1 MANTKW
7 YYLCDLEEKKA
18 KDLTQIPK
26 VWGNITG
33 MADLDDTALADL
45 SWAGHPHM
53 GFLSLQ
59 AARDAG
65 ISELS
70 ITDASMVG
78 TELAKQQIREKRDLL
93 LNESDKAVTV
103 DRWEGYSDETKQI
116 IAGYRQALRDVTNQ
130 DPFNTV
136 FPAIPDELAY
146 LRAIS

>member
-18 KDLTQIPK
+18 IELTQIPE

-33 MADLDDTALADL
+33 MSDLDDAALADL
-45 SWAGHPHM
+45 SWGGHADR
-53 GFLSLQ
+53 GFLSKEAAEQ
-59 AARDAG
+59 AG
-65 ISELS
+65 VS
-70 ITDASMVG
+70 TASLNAALALG
-78 TELAKQQIREKRDLL
+78 TEVAKEQVRDKRDLL